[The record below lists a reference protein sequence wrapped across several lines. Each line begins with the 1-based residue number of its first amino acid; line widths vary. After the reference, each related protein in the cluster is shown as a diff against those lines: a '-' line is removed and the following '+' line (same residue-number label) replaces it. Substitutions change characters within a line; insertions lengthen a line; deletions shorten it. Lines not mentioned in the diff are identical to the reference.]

1 MKIDPADRRTG
12 ADDGAETD
20 GGTRTEPNGT
30 DETDERSGSESALTS
45 AEPLT
50 IALPDGSESV
60 SEAILSHR
68 QMLTNPSD
76 HGLVSVEEVNEVRE
90 TVDRLAEEVPE
101 ELRDEMADLETSVDE
116 LADGLDRQQRQIQE
130 LRDTVA
136 SLAEILGAS
145 VDFRTGDDE

>member
-12 ADDGAETD
+12 ASEGTETD
-20 GGTRTEPNGT
+20 GGTRTEPSGT
-30 DETDERSGSESALTS
+30 DEHPQSESALTS

-76 HGLVSVEEVNEVRE
+76 HGLVSAEEAEEVRE
-90 TVDRLAEEVPE
+90 TVDRLVEEVPE
-101 ELRDEMADLETSVDE
+101 DLSDEMADLETSVDE

-145 VDFRTGDDE
+145 VEFRTGDDES